1 MTERRKILDLFDEQ
15 NDYVEEKVSHGIEAY
30 RKGDGKVRIVD
41 KNGKP
46 VVGAKIKFSQK
57 SHEFRFGAN
66 IFMLDEFEC
75 EEKYYEDNRKEFEE
89 LKQELKKT
97 KVDVSKVKK
106 ERAIK
111 AVEKEIA
118 ELEEALAKAKKKL
131 NHLKTGA

>member
-15 NDYVEEKVSHGIEAY
+15 KDYVEEKVSHGIEAY

-66 IFMLDEFEC
+66 IFMLDELET
-75 EEKYYEDNRKEFEE
+75 EEKNED
-89 LKQELKKT
+89 
-97 KVDVSKVKK
+97 
-106 ERAIK
+106 
-111 AVEKEIA
+111 
-118 ELEEALAKAKKKL
+118 
-131 NHLKTGA
+131 